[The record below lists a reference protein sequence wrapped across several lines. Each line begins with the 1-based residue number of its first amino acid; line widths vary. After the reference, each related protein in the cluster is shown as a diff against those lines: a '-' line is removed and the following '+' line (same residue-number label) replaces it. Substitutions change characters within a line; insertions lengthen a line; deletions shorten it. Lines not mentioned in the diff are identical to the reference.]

1 VEAEFEYN
9 ALGVTPIIGFD
20 VRPIENLT
28 IGLRYEFETS
38 LEFEYEEKNLKG
50 SSSNPAYTSYVN
62 GGVSTL
68 LTSAGMKDGEKVN
81 MNLPHIIAAGVE
93 YVVIPGLT
101 LDLSGT
107 VYLLPYADID
117 FVSSGEKKSADDYF
131 NVGYD
136 VGIGAKWQILDALT
150 IGAGFSYTESGT
162 KDSYFK
168 EQVLNATAN
177 PPLDS
182 IAFGLGGSYS
192 FGFGLDLNLGVL
204 YAHYL
209 PVDYKVETTG
219 LSVEGTNKKDVINI
233 GLGVSYHY

>member
-20 VRPIENLT
+20 IRPIENLT

-38 LEFEYEEKNLKG
+38 LEFEYEQKKLEG
-50 SSSNPAYTSYVN
+50 SSTNGTHAPYVR
-62 GGVSTL
+62 GGVPSVL
-68 LTSAGMKDGEKVN
+68 GAAGITNGKKFN
-81 MNLPHIIAAGVE
+81 LNLPQIIGAGVE
-93 YVVIPGLT
+93 YMVIPGLT

-107 VYLLPYADID
+107 VYLLPYADLN
-117 FVSSGEKKSADDYF
+117 GTEDYF
-131 NVGYD
+131 NAGYD
-136 VGIGAKWQILDALT
+136 VGLGAKWQVLDALKL
-150 IGAGFSYTESGT
+150 GLGFSYTESGT
-162 KDSYFK
+162 KQSYYD
-168 EQVLNATAN
+168 ESVLNASAN

-182 IAFGLGGSYS
+182 VTVGLGGTYS
-192 FGFGLDLNLGVL
+192 FGFGLDINLGVL

-209 PVDYKVETTG
+209 PADYKAATTG